1 MVLWHTV
8 GVALDVVAEGVLAL
22 MTEIFI
28 TGGSNGVDVNDIDD
42 SWSQVHH
49 VKRFGL

>member
-1 MVLWHTV
+1 MMVLRHTA

-28 TGGSNGVDVNDIDD
+28 TGGSNGVDVNDVDEK
-42 SWSQVHH
+42 Q
-49 VKRFGL
+49 GQ